1 MRTARLAGCLAFPVL
16 FALLPTSF
24 IEGLPDI
31 CVFRRFFGFE
41 CPGCGMTRALSALL
55 HGDLDAAWGFNRGV
69 LVVFPMLC
77 FIVAK
82 RIWNDV
88 KNTFMKE
95 SGTHCIEK

>member
-1 MRTARLAGCLAFPVL
+1 VRTARLAGCLAFPVL

-77 FIVAK
+77 FVGVK
-82 RIWNDV
+82 WFWNDI
-88 KNTFMKE
+88 KKIFMNKA
-95 SGTHCIEK
+95 GTP

>member
-1 MRTARLAGCLAFPVL
+1 VSDRCVLRGLPVNLAIFVHFCAAAYP
-16 FALLPTSF
+16 F

-41 CPGCGMTRALSALL
+41 CRVCGMTRALSALL

-88 KNTFMKE
+88 KNL
-95 SGTHCIEK
+95 S